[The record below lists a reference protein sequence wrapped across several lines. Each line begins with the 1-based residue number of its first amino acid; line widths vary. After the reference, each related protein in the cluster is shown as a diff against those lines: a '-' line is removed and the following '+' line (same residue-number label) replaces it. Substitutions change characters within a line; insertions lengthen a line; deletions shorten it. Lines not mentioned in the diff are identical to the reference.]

1 MEKKIKTLRV
11 ILMIGTIVLLIA
23 GISFLF
29 VSSVEPWIRTLT
41 MGLIAAVLLFL
52 SVYEEY
58 LMKFKGDSI
67 VSYIFSNVS
76 ITITYL
82 CIAAY
87 ELFGN
92 WFSLSGD
99 GSTIYIAGFF
109 LLVALLVLIASV
121 KYKVY
126 KLIELSVWLM
136 IISIAF
142 ILKFFEVDDLYIYL
156 GIIVITLIN
165 NIIRLTS
172 YGKWATFAILIFGI
186 FYLYHGNELFAMI
199 VGLTMLANMIAIF
212 YKTKKVIIPFI
223 LLYALVLPLMSHS
236 CINSFIGLLI
246 ALGLEIILIA
256 TKAFNKDSNTNANY
270 IVYKLAMILSY
281 ISIIIFSKIEGPF
294 LFIVPTVVFI
304 PSLLQSL
311 LLKDEAERYIL
322 PFKVFYFVFAI
333 CYNLQFEFMKD
344 YMALFITNMA
354 ILLTYFITSK
364 KLYKIPSIVILVLIN
379 ICGLSGS
386 ELISS
391 IIFTLMFALDF
402 YIVYVKEPNGKI
414 PLTIAFI
421 LQGITSIALR
431 ESMCPESLIAVAL
444 MYGIFICITIKNK
457 VLFAASLFGFVVSV
471 SSYLSYIGLDS
482 LYLGLV
488 THTLTFIALILYQF
502 ICIETEKGRAVFLGV
517 TVGIHIGFLLLY
529 PGNVLLKVFAL
540 VEAIFLLL
548 FSIKNDEH
556 KGLFDVGMVGVVAS
570 LLFILGTFESLPK
583 SLYLIIVAMAIIIIT
598 PILIH
603 RYIKKQ
609 KQEALLH
616 PKEEVKEEVQ
626 PQTEE
631 VQQVVKTRGRK
642 KAVAN
647 NFCPMCG
654 TKLIPDSAFCSECG
668 HKIK

>member
-23 GISFLF
+23 GLSFLF
-29 VSSVEPWIRTLT
+29 VSSIEPWIRTLT
-41 MGLIAAVLLFL
+41 MTLITLVFL
-52 SVYEEY
+52 ILSIYEEY

-67 VSYIFSNVS
+67 VSYVFANVS
-76 ITITYL
+76 VGITYL
-82 CIAAY
+82 CISAY
-87 ELFGN
+87 KLFGD

-99 GSTIYIAGFF
+99 GQMIYIAGFF
-109 LLVALLVLIASV
+109 ILVAILVLISSV
-121 KYKVY
+121 RYKVY

-136 IISIAF
+136 IIAIAF
-142 ILKFFEVDDLYIYL
+142 ILKYFNVDDICIYL
-156 GIIVITLIN
+156 VLIVVTLLN
-165 NIIRLTS
+165 NIIRLTP
-172 YGKWATFAILIFGI
+172 YGKWATFAILLFGI
-186 FYLYHGNELFAMI
+186 GYLFNNNELFAML
-199 VGLTMLANMIAIF
+199 VGLTMIANIIAIF
-212 YKTKKVIIPFI
+212 FKTKKVLIPFI
-223 LLYALVLPLMSHS
+223 LLYVLLIPFIAHT
-236 CINSFIGLLI
+236 CINYFLALLI
-246 ALGLEIILIA
+246 VLGLDIILIG
-256 TKAFNKDSNTNANY
+256 TKAFNKETNINPNY
-270 IVYKLAMILSY
+270 IIYKIFLQFALIITIL
-281 ISIIIFSKIEGPF
+281 IAKVEGPF
-294 LFIVPTVVFI
+294 LFIVPTTIFI
-304 PSLLQSL
+304 PSLIESL
-311 LLKDEAERYIL
+311 LLKDEAERYII
-322 PFKVFYFVFAI
+322 PFKTFYFVFAI
-333 CYNLQFEFMKD
+333 CYNLPFVFMKN

-354 ILLTYFITSK
+354 ILLIYFITSK
-364 KLYKIPSIVILVLIN
+364 KAYKVPCILLLVIINMWGLAGDDLITSIV
-379 ICGLSGS
+379 
-386 ELISS
+386 
-391 IIFTLMFALDF
+391 FTIMFALDF
-402 YIVYVKEPNGKI
+402 YIVYVKEPDGKI

-421 LQGITSIALR
+421 LQGICAISLK

-457 VLFAASLFGFVVSV
+457 ALFAASLFGFVLSV
-471 SSYLSYIGLDS
+471 SSYLNYIGLDS
-482 LYLGLV
+482 LYLGLI
-488 THTLTFIALILYQF
+488 THTLTFVALLLYQF
-502 ICIETEKGRAVFLGV
+502 ICAETEKGKALFLGI
-517 TVGIHIGFLLLY
+517 TVGIHILFLLLW
-529 PGNVLLKVFAL
+529 PGNVLLKVLAL

-556 KGLFDVGMVGVVAS
+556 RGLFDVGMIGVVAS

-603 RYIKKQ
+603 KYVKKQ

-616 PKEEVKEEVQ
+616 PKEEEKEEVQ